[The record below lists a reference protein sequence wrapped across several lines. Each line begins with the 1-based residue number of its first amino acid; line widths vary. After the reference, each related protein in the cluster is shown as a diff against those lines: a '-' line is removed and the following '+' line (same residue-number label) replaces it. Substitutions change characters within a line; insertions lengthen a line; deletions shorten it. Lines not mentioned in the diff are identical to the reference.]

1 MIEKGKDPKLE
12 SYSEQWGDQ
21 RFVSKPVTLYLGLL
35 SLILGPT
42 YYLRCPAKEQ
52 CSPVT
57 TEAEFVGPWS
67 RYT

>member
-12 SYSEQWGDQ
+12 SSAKQWGDQ

-42 YYLRCPAKEQ
+42 YLLAPSSGARRK
-52 CSPVT
+52 SNVLL
-57 TEAEFVGPWS
+57 
-67 RYT
+67 